1 MTDQEKITFIKSILV
16 EVYENNSDIDAHTD
30 FADIGVDSL
39 GIVDLQLICEERLN
53 LDVLNP
59 YETIHT
65 VGDLMS
71 ILN

>member
-1 MTDQEKITFIKSILV
+1 MTDEEKITFIKSILV
-16 EVYENNSDIDAHTD
+16 EVYENNSDITPETD

-65 VGDLMS
+65 VRDLMS
-71 ILN
+71 IL